1 MEQNM
6 TITEKVTDKYIYGIK
21 GGTLCLEKGLVD
33 RYSGIICPVDEEY
46 LLYLIEV
53 FGNISQTIPGK
64 CRLALLSFEYQPEV
78 YVWAMQLKSR
88 HICTDA
94 GITDEEMRL
103 AVRGLNI
110 KYSYAS
116 SNGINKSNIEIIVSW
131 AGFINRDDPKPTVNC
146 YVLSP

>member
-1 MEQNM
+1 MN
-6 TITEKVTDKYIYGIK
+6 TNLLISFPVTDNQKSMLMQ
-21 GGTLCLEKGLVD
+21 LCKKREHISRILT
-33 RYSGIICPVDEEY
+33 
-46 LLYLIEV
+46 
-53 FGNISQTIPGK
+53 ISQTIPGK